1 MNRKQWLI
9 LAAVLIVVGGM
20 LFVGVMMSQKWD
32 FLNLQTTKFETNT
45 HQIQDP
51 YHNISINI
59 DTSDLTILPTEESV
73 TTVECFEREK
83 IKHTVQVKDDTLV
96 IDVVDS
102 RKWYEH
108 IGIFFQSPKVTVYM
122 PQKQYAAVLVKAST
136 ADMQIEKLSANH
148 LDITLSTGDMR
159 LTDVQCKNV
168 SGTVSTGD
176 IHLENVIVAQE
187 LAMQSSTGDI
197 FLEGC
202 DANRLKIK
210 TSTGDVKGW
219 LLSPK
224 VFIAKANTG
233 KVNVAQTTAGGLC
246 EITTET
252 GDIDVDVL
260 LMHVT
265 TP

>member
-1 MNRKQWLI
+1 MNKKTWLI
-9 LAAVLIVVGGM
+9 LATVLVIVGGL
-20 LFVGVMMSQKWD
+20 LFGGVMMAQNWN
-32 FLNLQTTKFETNT
+32 FLSLHTEKIQTNRYE
-45 HQIQDP
+45 IQDD
-51 YHNISINI
+51 YTNISINT
-59 DTSDLTILPTEESV
+59 DMANLVILPTEADT

-96 IDVVDS
+96 IDVVNS

-108 IGIFFQSPKVTVYM
+108 IGIFFQSPKITVYM
-122 PQKQYAAVLVKAST
+122 PQKPYAAVSVKAST
-136 ADMQIEKLSANH
+136 ADMQIEKLSANQ

-224 VFIAKANTG
+224 VFIAKTNTG

>member
-1 MNRKQWLI
+1 MNRKTWLI
-9 LAAVLIVVGGM
+9 LAGVLTVIGG
-20 LFVGVMMSQKWD
+20 LRCGGVMMAENGE
-32 FLNLQTTKFETNT
+32 FLALQTITFETNT
-45 HQIQDP
+45 HQIETP
-51 YHNISINI
+51 YDNISINV
-59 DTSDLTILPTEESV
+59 DTTDLVLIPIEETT
-73 TTVECFEREK
+73 TTVVCYEPEK
-83 IKHTVQVKDDTLV
+83 VVHVVEIRDNTLC

-102 RKWYEH
+102 RAWYER
-108 IGIFFQSPKVTVYM
+108 IGIAFESSKVTVYL
-122 PQKQYAAVLVKAST
+122 PQKQYAAVAVAAST
-136 ADMQIEKLSANH
+136 ADVEIEKLSANH

-176 IHLENVIVAQE
+176 IHLGNVIVAQE

-210 TSTGDVKGW
+210 TTTGDVKGW

-224 VFIAKANTG
+224 TFIATANTG
-233 KVNVAQTTAGGLC
+233 EVRVPQTTTGGLC
-246 EITTET
+246 EITTGT

>member
-1 MNRKQWLI
+1 
-9 LAAVLIVVGGM
+9 
-20 LFVGVMMSQKWD
+20 MMTQKWN
-32 FLNLQTTKFETNT
+32 FFVLQTEKSETNRYEIHEEYT
-45 HQIQDP
+45 
-51 YHNISINI
+51 NISINI
-59 DTSDLTILPTEESV
+59 NTANLVILPTEEDS
-73 TTVECFEREK
+73 TTVECFEQEK
-83 IKHTVQVKDDTLV
+83 IKHIVQVKDDTLF
-96 IDVVDS
+96 IEVVDS

-122 PQKQYAAVLVKAST
+122 PQKQYAAVSVKAST

-176 IHLENVIVAQE
+176 IHLENVIVTQE
-187 LAMQSSTGDI
+187 LAMQSRTGDI
-197 FLEGC
+197 ALEGC

-210 TSTGDVKGW
+210 TTTGDVKGW

-224 VFIAKANTG
+224 VFLATANTG

-246 EITTET
+246 EITTGT